1 MTGKFVKVLRRE
13 FLIILKRPVYI
24 LSSVGVL
31 IVNAAFYTTFMKD
44 GLPHDLPI
52 GVVDLDN
59 SSTSRM
65 FARELDATQLGK
77 TVWYDDIHLAREHM
91 ETGKIT
97 SYIVIPEGFNSDV
110 QSFRQPHIGYYV
122 NSLYFVGGALAY
134 KDILTMVNLTNGA
147 VQREV
152 MRLKGM
158 NEREICF
165 GSDDPW
171 YRGQPDRRRRDQGI
185 SRQICMY

>member
-31 IVNAAFYTTFMKD
+31 IVNAVFYTTFMKD

-65 FARELDATQLGK
+65 FASELDATQL
-77 TVWYDDIHLAREHM
+77 
-91 ETGKIT
+91 
-97 SYIVIPEGFNSDV
+97 
-110 QSFRQPHIGYYV
+110 
-122 NSLYFVGGALAY
+122 
-134 KDILTMVNLTNGA
+134 
-147 VQREV
+147 
-152 MRLKGM
+152 
-158 NEREICF
+158 
-165 GSDDPW
+165 
-171 YRGQPDRRRRDQGI
+171 
-185 SRQICMY
+185 